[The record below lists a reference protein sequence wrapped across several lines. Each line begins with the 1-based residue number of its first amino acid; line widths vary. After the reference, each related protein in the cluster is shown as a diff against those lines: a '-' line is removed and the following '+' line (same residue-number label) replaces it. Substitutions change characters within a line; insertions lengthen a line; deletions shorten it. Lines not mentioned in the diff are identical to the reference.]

1 MTLLLLLIRSSK
13 CVLRNQC
20 GRVNNRLK
28 REKLRYT
35 IAGVAVEFEEVCAEQ
50 EKQKKV
56 EEAVAAAAAG

>member
-1 MTLLLLLIRSSK
+1 M
-13 CVLRNQC
+13 LRNQC
-20 GRVNNRLK
+20 ARVITRAK
-28 REKLRYT
+28 KEKLRYT